1 MRVRRTLAF
10 SRRVLKQL
18 RHDKRTFAFIIM
30 MPLIMIVVFGY
41 TFAGDVKNVSVVL
54 VNEDQSAT
62 VLVPG
67 NGAGNFTTVNLTFGD
82 YIDKGLNRD
91 TLAIKTSD
99 DFNGSKEAVRTSQF
113 FQKSWAVI
121 YIPKDFSKVF
131 AQYLTKVAVSKAM
144 TNTTLCQAT
153 GNFWYDGSCH
163 PFQSSNAD
171 KYASKSDCKGA
182 GFEWYGNKCHE
193 DFSDNVKWTRTECMD
208 HGYFWY
214 DAACHDGADL
224 TVYID
229 GSNPN
234 IKATVMKAVA
244 DAQLKAQAEVFAKN
258 PALRKFQVDFPI
270 ITKDDYAFDTGNIRF
285 IDAFAPGIMA
295 FAMLMVTT
303 MITIFLFIE
312 ERKMGTLERLQA
324 SPATESEIVVGYAL
338 AFSIVSV
345 AQASVILVTA
355 LGLFHIY
362 IAPPVWYHILI
373 TYGFLILLGMGHQ
386 CLGILLSSGAKNEL
400 QAIQF
405 VPLIIFPS
413 ILLCGLLFPIESIP
427 QYLRPIS
434 YIIPL
439 TYCIDAVRGAMIRGL
454 GLESLCCNGLA
465 LFVFLVVMLFGAIML
480 LKRRS

>member
-1 MRVRRTLAF
+1 MKVRRTLAF

-18 RHDKRTFAFIIM
+18 RHDKRTFGFILL

-41 TFAGDVKNVSVVL
+41 TFAGDVKNVSVLL
-54 VNEDQSAT
+54 VDQDLPAT
-62 VLVPG
+62 VIVPG
-67 NGAGNFTTVNLTFGD
+67 SGTGNFTTVNLTFGD
-82 YIDKGLNRD
+82 YIDQGLNRD
-91 TLAIKTSD
+91 TLSIKTSD
-99 DFNGSKEAVRTSQF
+99 DLNGSMKTVRTSQF

-131 AQYLTKVAVSKAM
+131 AQYLTKVAVSKVM
-144 TNTTLCQAT
+144 MNKTQCEVTS
-153 GNFWYDGSCH
+153 NFWYDGSCH
-163 PFQSSNAD
+163 PFQSSNSE
-171 KYASKSDCKGA
+171 KYASKSECQGA
-182 GFEWYGNKCHE
+182 GFKWYSNKCHE
-193 DFSDNVKWTRTECMD
+193 DFSDKVKWTRPECSA

-229 GSNPN
+229 GANPN
-234 IKATVMKAVA
+234 IKGTVLKAVA

-258 PALRKFQVDFPI
+258 PALRKFQVDYPVV
-270 ITKDDYAFDTGNIRF
+270 TKDDYAFDTGDIRF

-324 SPATESEIVVGYAL
+324 SPATESEIVIGYAL
-338 AFSIVSV
+338 AFSLVSM
-345 AQASVILVTA
+345 AQATVILLTA

-373 TYGFLILLGMGHQ
+373 TYGFLIFLGMGHQ

-439 TYCIDAVRGAMIRGL
+439 TYCIDAVRGAMVRGL

>member
-1 MRVRRTLAF
+1 MKARRTLAF

-18 RHDKRTFAFIIM
+18 RHDKRTLGFILL

-41 TFAGDVKNVSVVL
+41 TFAGDVKNVSVIMV
-54 VNEDQSAT
+54 DQDQPAT
-62 VLVPG
+62 VLIPG
-67 NGAGNFTTVNLTFGD
+67 NGPGNITMVNLTFGN
-82 YIDKGLNRD
+82 YIDTAVNRD
-91 TLAIKTSD
+91 TLSIKTSD
-99 DFNGSKEAVRTSQF
+99 DFNKSKENVRTSQF
-113 FQKSWAVI
+113 FQKEWAVI
-121 YIPKDFSKVF
+121 YIPKDFSKTF
-131 AQYLTKVAVSKAM
+131 ALSLEKVALSKAVANQ
-144 TNTTLCQAT
+144 TQCAAT

-171 KYASKSDCKGA
+171 KYAQSPDCEGA
-182 GFEWYGNKCHE
+182 GFKWYSNKCHE
-193 DFSDNVKWTRTECMD
+193 DFSDKVKWTPTECSS

-234 IKATVMKAVA
+234 IKATVLKAVM
-244 DAQLKAQAEVFAKN
+244 DAQLKAQTEVFAKN
-258 PALRKFQVDFPI
+258 PALRKFQVDNPVV
-270 ITKDDYAFDTGNIRF
+270 TRDDYAFDTGNIRF
-285 IDAFAPGIMA
+285 IDSFAPGIMA

-324 SPATESEIVVGYAL
+324 SPASETEIVVGYAI

-345 AQASVILVTA
+345 LQATVILLTA
-355 LGLFHIY
+355 IGLFHIY

-373 TYGFLILLGMGHQ
+373 TFGFIICLGIGHQ

-439 TYCIDAVRGAMIRGL
+439 TYCIDAVRGAMVRGL
-454 GLESLCCNGLA
+454 GLESLCCNGIA
-465 LFVFLVVMLFGAIML
+465 LMVFIVVMLFGAIML

>member
-1 MRVRRTLAF
+1 MKVRRTLAF

-18 RHDKRTFAFIIM
+18 RHDKRTFAFILL

-41 TFAGDVKNVSVVL
+41 TFAGDVKNVSVIL

-62 VLVPG
+62 VPVPG
-67 NGAGNFTTVNLTFGD
+67 NGAGNFTYVNLTFGD

-91 TLAIKTSD
+91 TLSIRTSE
-99 DFNGSKEAVRTSQF
+99 DFNGSKENVRTSQF

-131 AQYLTKVAVSKAM
+131 AQYLGKVALSKAM
-144 TNTTLCQAT
+144 TNKTVCEAT
-153 GNFWYDGSCH
+153 GYFWYDGSCH
-163 PFQSSNAD
+163 PFQSSNAE
-171 KYASKSDCKGA
+171 KYAVKSDCQKA
-182 GFEWYGNKCHE
+182 GFKWYSNKCHE
-193 DFSDNVKWTRTECMD
+193 DFTDKVKWTPTECNS

-214 DAACHDGADL
+214 DDICHDGADL
-224 TVYID
+224 TIYID

-234 IKATVMKAVA
+234 IKGTVQKTVM
-244 DAQLKAQAEVFAKN
+244 DALLKAQTEVFAKN
-258 PALRKFQVDFPI
+258 PALRRFQVDSPVV
-270 ITKDDYAFDTGNIRF
+270 TRDDYAFGTGDIRF

-324 SPATESEIVVGYAL
+324 SPATETEIVVGYAL
-338 AFSIVSV
+338 AFSLVSV
-345 AQASVILVTA
+345 AQATVILLTA

-465 LFVFLVVMLFGAIML
+465 LFVFLAVMLFGAIML